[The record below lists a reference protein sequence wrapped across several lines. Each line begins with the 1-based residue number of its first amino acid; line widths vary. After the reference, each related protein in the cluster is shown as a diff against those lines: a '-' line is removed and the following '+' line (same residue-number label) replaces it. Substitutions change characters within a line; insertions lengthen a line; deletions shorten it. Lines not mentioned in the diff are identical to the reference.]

1 MSLKP
6 NYFVESIITFLMPY
20 FGIHAADVRGVR
32 SEIIDTLASYATRT
46 RAEMLQAAQIIAL
59 GMTTLDVL
67 AEAKTAE
74 MSQSM
79 RIRYRGCANGLNRS
93 TLNTEKALDRRLDCD
108 LPAATPEPVP
118 APVNDVPDADMEIA
132 MAQARA
138 AIEEHRNSRPS
149 RHPASDTPKDPIQAP
164 AKTPHPT
171 PQQEQN
177 QQLWA
182 SAMVDTLKQMGLP
195 NGPSPLG

>member
-1 MSLKP
+1 MSPHP
-6 NYFVESIITFLMPY
+6 NFFVESIIAFLMPY
-20 FGIHAADVRGVR
+20 FSIHAADVHGVR

-79 RIRYRGCANGLNRS
+79 RIRYRGCASGLNRS
-93 TLNTEKALDRRLDCD
+93 TLNTEKALDRRLDCE

-118 APVNDVPDADMEIA
+118 EPVNDVPDADMEIA

-138 AIEEHRNSRPS
+138 AIEAHRNSLPPR
-149 RHPASDTPKDPIQAP
+149 PASAAP
-164 AKTPHPT
+164 ATPLKTPHPT
-171 PQQEQN
+171 PRQEQDK
-177 QQLWA
+177 QLWA
-182 SAMVDTLKQMGLP
+182 SAMIDALHQIPLP
-195 NGPSPLG
+195 NGPTPLG